1 MPSDEIIDPEFIN
14 FAIEDFSEFFSYIA
28 SGRIDI
34 SIHKDIEGK
43 MWFCIEGVWKKLP
56 WKWTS
61 GTIYE

>member
-14 FAIEDFSEFFSYIA
+14 FAIEDFSELFSYIA

-43 MWFCIEGVWKKLP
+43 MWFCIEGV
-56 WKWTS
+56 
-61 GTIYE
+61 